1 MMDYDLN
8 HTMQLVAS
16 LTLVLCVPTVIGGV
30 FGMNLEGIP
39 LSDSPY
45 GFAIVTGI
53 TAILLIAILVVLKR
67 LKWF

>member
-1 MMDYDLN
+1 
-8 HTMQLVAS
+8 
-16 LTLVLCVPTVIGGV
+16 
-30 FGMNLEGIP
+30 MNLEGIP